1 MKVHAETETQ
11 ARRRHKRGPDLLA
24 QYPGNECIRRTL
36 RSARAPGHIDLCRT
50 DFRGRHVETLAGAET
65 FRLAYRVG
73 RSDTVGGT
81 VRCQLTFFMAADG
94 TCRRY
99 AHDSIGGILSA
110 FNRRFR
116 GIAGGVAETFDFL
129 ARVLE
134 RRAYICS
141 LLLKPTADRAE
152 EAFALL
158 RFLIWDCCL
167 VLRVCQGRNQ
177 NQAGNKHET
186 GHERNRATILATGQS
201 PFRAHGW
208 KFAARPSSDQV

>member
-1 MKVHAETETQ
+1 
-11 ARRRHKRGPDLLA
+11 LA
-24 QYPGNECIRRTL
+24 QYPGNECILRTFG
-36 RSARAPGHIDLCRT
+36 SGRASGHIDLCRT
-50 DFRGRHVETLAGAET
+50 DFRSRHVETLAGAET

-73 RSDTVGGT
+73 RSDTVGGPIW
-81 VRCQLTFFMAADG
+81 CQMTFFMSADRK
-94 TCRRY
+94 CRRY
-99 AHDSIGGILSA
+99 AHDSICRILGA

-129 ARVLE
+129 ACVLE

-177 NQAGNKHET
+177 NQAG
-186 GHERNRATILATGQS
+186 
-201 PFRAHGW
+201 
-208 KFAARPSSDQV
+208 